1 MPGDVSLSGIEFTIK
16 GSTDAASASV
26 DTLVNKL
33 GQLKTALSK
42 ISSANAVV
50 ALERLKTALEQ
61 FNTGTID
68 TVASAF
74 RNIGNAFA
82 YMDASSDAISALASL
97 SSSMSNLSKGGEG
110 LDNAV
115 SALTQIAEVDY
126 QGLQDASDGLKAMA
140 TASNAVRKMSDNPEN
155 VAEVVT
161 WLAKLSAVDFS
172 NLAEAATAIK
182 DISSAANIIAKTG
195 SAAQAVLDN
204 ESTAQSVSASKAYFD
219 DFFGSLK
226 GNIKEATASFGKFVA
241 KVTGITAAK
250 NALEKVNRSLS
261 NIVSSIGRIA
271 FYRIIRSVIKSITE
285 SFSEGLKNAY
295 EWSRANSAAISSLY
309 ENASEA
315 MADFKN
321 NSLSLSQSL
330 DLISTVS
337 QTMKNQLGAAFGTLL
352 QSLTPIITY
361 LIRLITSLAS
371 AITRLLA
378 IIGGKSTWLQAVDV
392 WDDWGDAASGAGGA
406 AKEALRYLA
415 PFDELNRLPD
425 ARAGGGG
432 GGADSNFGDMFQ
444 EVPTDIG
451 SGFLDTLTEAF
462 QNVAAWFEGMDW
474 QELGSKLWDSLKTV
488 FTDGT
493 KANECVKAFFEAIG
507 SAFGAVAG
515 FAWGFIKD
523 AADDLI
529 TGFTQ
534 NIRDYNGDSKI
545 TAVDLLMAVLKT
557 GEDIVDWV
565 AKNIV
570 DPFMNGFVRAL
581 TGDNSFDFATWFEEV
596 VLNGF
601 KRGWNDFADLING
614 NRTYFTLPKF
624 EVEAEVTSI
633 EPSLKDD
640 PNSPFSWKPRKKR
653 FETDVTAKVEEIED
667 DVPYEGKSL
676 GGCIADVLFCS
687 YDKMPEK
694 WKQLKDCV
702 AHITK
707 AEDKVP
713 IRQKTF
719 DGKVRFSAAESKLT
733 PAQRTF
739 AATAQFTTLKN
750 GLGTPKFASRAD
762 FQTYLNQ
769 LGVPEVASK
778 AMIRAYDIATHLA
791 DTAKNLVVDSILD
804 IVGQKNIPTVRA
816 YVRPETGS
824 GGGGPTFDLRE
835 GSAPLTYSMGNESEE
850 EEVLYRAMVRAL
862 NEPSANGG
870 DITLDGDVLYRAVL
884 NRNKA
889 RLRAYGT
896 NPMLTT

>member
-50 ALERLKTALEQ
+50 ALERLKNALEQ

-68 TVASAF
+68 TVASSF
-74 RNIGNAFA
+74 RKIGNAFA

-97 SSSMSNLSKGGEG
+97 SSSMSNLSKGGDG

-140 TASNAVRKMSDNPEN
+140 NAARSVATLSKNPEN
-155 VAEVVT
+155 VADVVN
-161 WLAKLSAVDFS
+161 WLSQLATIDFS
-172 NLAEAATAIK
+172 NLSEAAESIRT
-182 DISSAANIIAKTG
+182 ISTSAKSIASAN
-195 SAAQAVLDN
+195 
-204 ESTAQSVSASKAYFD
+204 KATSD
-219 DFFGSLK
+219 
-226 GNIKEATASFGKFVA
+226 TASSIK
-241 KVTGITAAK
+241 KVGDAAK
-250 NALEKVNRSLS
+250 KANNPLS
-261 NIVSSIGRIA
+261 NFLSSIKRIA

-285 SFSEGLKNAY
+285 AFSEGLKNAY

-378 IIGGKSTWLQAVDV
+378 ILGGKSTWLQAVDV

-425 ARAGGGG
+425 AKAGGGG

-462 QNVAAWFEGMDW
+462 QNVAAWFESMDW
-474 QELGSKLWDSLKTV
+474 QDLGSKLWDSLKTI

-529 TGFTQ
+529 TGFAQ

-565 AKNIV
+565 AENIV

-624 EVEAEVTSI
+624 EIEAEVTNI
-633 EPSLKDD
+633 EPPTKNN
-640 PNSPFSWKPRKKR
+640 PNSPFFLMPNKKK
-653 FETDVTAKVEEIED
+653 FGTDVTAKVEKIED
-667 DVPYEGKSL
+667 NVPYNGKSL

-687 YDKMPEK
+687 YKNLPEK

-702 AHITK
+702 AHIFK
-707 AEDKVP
+707 AEDKIP

-719 DGKVRFSAAESKLT
+719 DGKVQFSAAESKLT
-733 PAQRTF
+733 AAQRTF
-739 AATAQFTTLKN
+739 AATAQFTTLQN

-791 DTAKNLVVDSILD
+791 DAAKNLVVDSILD
-804 IVGQKNIPTVRA
+804 IVGQKNIPTVKA

-824 GGGGPTFDLRE
+824 GGGGPTFDLQE
-835 GSAPLTYSMGNESEE
+835 GSAPLNYSMGNESEE

-862 NEPSANGG
+862 NEPGANGG
-870 DITLDGDVLYRAVL
+870 DITLDGDVIYRAVL

>member
-16 GSTDAASASV
+16 GTTDQASASIDKLISNLSQLNTALSNSANIAKASNGLKALGDALKSMGGIKALTASLALRELGNASKSLDGIGKAASA
-26 DTLVNKL
+26 
-33 GQLKTALSK
+33 LKSFGKMAENQDAIAATAEWLSK
-42 ISSANAVV
+42 IS
-50 ALERLKTALEQ
+50 L
-61 FNTGTID
+61 I
-68 TVASAF
+68 
-74 RNIGNAFA
+74 
-82 YMDASSDAISALASL
+82 
-97 SSSMSNLSKGGEG
+97 
-110 LDNAV
+110 
-115 SALTQIAEVDY
+115 
-126 QGLQDASDGLKAMA
+126 
-140 TASNAVRKMSDNPEN
+140 
-155 VAEVVT
+155 
-161 WLAKLSAVDFS
+161 DFS
-172 NLAEAATAIK
+172 NLSEAATAIK
-182 DISSAANIIAKTG
+182 EISAAARIISKTG
-195 SAAQAVLDN
+195 SAAQTVLDN

-226 GNIKEATASFGKFVA
+226 ANIKEATASFGRFVA

-250 NALEKVNRSLS
+250 NALEKVKRSLS

-378 IIGGKSTWLQAVDV
+378 ILGGKSTWLQAVDV

-432 GGADSNFGDMFQ
+432 GGADSNFGDMFE

-462 QNVAAWFEGMDW
+462 QNVAAWFEGTDW
-474 QELGSKLWDSLKTV
+474 QELGSKLWESVKTI

-493 KANECVKAFFEAIG
+493 KANECVNAFFEAIG

-557 GEDIVDWV
+557 GGDIVDWV
-565 AKNIV
+565 AENIV
-570 DPFMNGFVRAL
+570 NPFMNGFVRAL

-633 EPSLKDD
+633 EPPTKNN
-640 PNSPFSWKPRKKR
+640 PNSPFSWIPNKKK
-653 FETDVTAKVEEIED
+653 FGTDVTAKVEKIED
-667 DVPYEGKSL
+667 NVPYNGKSL
-676 GGCIADVLFCS
+676 GGCIADILFCS
-687 YDKMPEK
+687 YDKLPEK

-719 DGKVRFSAAESKLT
+719 DGNVLFSAAESKLT

-739 AATAQFTTLKN
+739 AAIAQFTTLN
-750 GLGTPKFASRAD
+750 NLLGTPKFASRAD

-791 DTAKNLVVDSILD
+791 DAAKNLVVDSILD
-804 IVGQKNIPTVRA
+804 IVGQKNIPTVKA

-824 GGGGPTFDLRE
+824 GGGGPTFDLRNE
-835 GSAPLTYSMGNESEE
+835 SASLTYSMGNESEE

-862 NEPSANGG
+862 NEPGANGG
-870 DITLDGDVLYRAVL
+870 DITLDGDVIYRAVL

>member
-16 GSTDAASASV
+16 GSTDQASASIDKLISNLSQLNTALSNSANIAKASNGLKALGDALKGMGGIKALTASLALRELGNASKSLDGIGKAASA
-26 DTLVNKL
+26 
-33 GQLKTALSK
+33 LKSFGK
-42 ISSANAVV
+42 
-50 ALERLKTALEQ
+50 
-61 FNTGTID
+61 
-68 TVASAF
+68 
-74 RNIGNAFA
+74 
-82 YMDASSDAISALASL
+82 M
-97 SSSMSNLSKGGEG
+97 
-110 LDNAV
+110 
-115 SALTQIAEVDY
+115 AEN
-126 QGLQDASDGLKAMA
+126 QDAMAA
-140 TASNAVRKMSDNPEN
+140 TAE
-155 VAEVVT
+155 
-161 WLAKLSAVDFS
+161 WLSEISLIDFS
-172 NLAEAATAIK
+172 NLSEAAVSIKAISNSAKNIAAAGSSTAKVSEGIK
-182 DISSAANIIAKTG
+182 DIGKSAKSAN
-195 SAAQAVLDN
+195 SPL
-204 ESTAQSVSASKAYFD
+204 STF
-219 DFFGSLK
+219 L
-226 GNIKEATASFGKFVA
+226 
-241 KVTGITAAK
+241 
-250 NALEKVNRSLS
+250 
-261 NIVSSIGRIA
+261 SSIKRIA

-285 SFSEGLKNAY
+285 AFSAGLQNAY

-392 WDDWGDAASGAGGA
+392 WGDWGDAASGAGGA

-462 QNVAAWFEGMDW
+462 QNVAAWFESMDW

-515 FAWGFIKD
+515 FAWGFIRD

-529 TGFTQ
+529 TGFVQ

-570 DPFMNGFVRAL
+570 NPFMNGFVRAL

-596 VLNGF
+596 ILNGL
-601 KRGWNDFADLING
+601 KRGWNAFAELMNSKQ
-614 NRTYFTLPKF
+614 NLVTLPTI
-624 EVEAEVTSI
+624 EIEAEVETIKVS
-633 EPSLKDD
+633 PNVGGYSLFKW
-640 PNSPFSWKPRKKR
+640 NSRKKSLAAPLEAVIEKIR
-653 FETDVTAKVEEIED
+653 DATAGNSKTIGDCTADVQHTTYGNLPENAKKVKDCIASIFKVE
-667 DVPYEGKSL
+667 
-676 GGCIADVLFCS
+676 
-687 YDKMPEK
+687 DK
-694 WKQLKDCV
+694 
-702 AHITK
+702 I
-707 AEDKVP
+707 P

-719 DGKVRFSAAESKLT
+719 GGKVQFSAAESKLT
-733 PAQRTF
+733 AAQRTF
-739 AATAQFTTLKN
+739 AATAQFTTLQN
-750 GLGTPKFASRAD
+750 WLGTPKFASRAD
-762 FQTYLNQ
+762 FITYLNQ

-778 AMIRAYDIATHLA
+778 ALIRAYDIATHLS
-791 DTAKNLVVDSILD
+791 DTTKNLIVASILD
-804 IVGQKNIPTVRA
+804 IVGQRNIPTVKA

-824 GGGGPTFDLRE
+824 GGGGPTFDLQE
-835 GSAPLTYSMGNESEE
+835 GSAPLNYSMGNESEE

-862 NEPSANGG
+862 NEPGANGG
-870 DITLDGDVLYRAVL
+870 DITLDGDVIYRAVL

>member
-16 GSTDAASASV
+16 GSTDQASASIDKLISNLSQLNTALSNSANIAKASNGLKALGDALKGMGGIKALTASLALRELGNASKSLDGIGKAASA
-26 DTLVNKL
+26 
-33 GQLKTALSK
+33 LKSFGK
-42 ISSANAVV
+42 
-50 ALERLKTALEQ
+50 
-61 FNTGTID
+61 
-68 TVASAF
+68 
-74 RNIGNAFA
+74 
-82 YMDASSDAISALASL
+82 M
-97 SSSMSNLSKGGEG
+97 
-110 LDNAV
+110 
-115 SALTQIAEVDY
+115 AEN
-126 QGLQDASDGLKAMA
+126 QDAMAA
-140 TASNAVRKMSDNPEN
+140 TAE
-155 VAEVVT
+155 
-161 WLAKLSAVDFS
+161 WLSEISLIDFS
-172 NLAEAATAIK
+172 NLSEAAVSIKAISNSAKNIAAAGSSTAKVSEGIK
-182 DISSAANIIAKTG
+182 DIGKSAKSAN
-195 SAAQAVLDN
+195 SPL
-204 ESTAQSVSASKAYFD
+204 STF
-219 DFFGSLK
+219 L
-226 GNIKEATASFGKFVA
+226 
-241 KVTGITAAK
+241 
-250 NALEKVNRSLS
+250 
-261 NIVSSIGRIA
+261 SSIKRIA

-285 SFSEGLKNAY
+285 AFSAGLQNAY

-392 WDDWGDAASGAGGA
+392 WGDWGDAASGAGGA

-462 QNVAAWFEGMDW
+462 QNVAAWFESMDW

-515 FAWGFIKD
+515 FAWGFIRD

-529 TGFTQ
+529 TGFVQ

-570 DPFMNGFVRAL
+570 NPFMNGFVRAL

-596 VLNGF
+596 ILNGL
-601 KRGWNDFADLING
+601 KRGWNAFAELMNSKQ
-614 NRTYFTLPKF
+614 NLVTLPTI
-624 EVEAEVTSI
+624 EIEAEVETIKVS
-633 EPSLKDD
+633 PNVGGYSLFKW
-640 PNSPFSWKPRKKR
+640 NSRKKSLAAPLEAVIEKIR
-653 FETDVTAKVEEIED
+653 DVTAGNSKTIGDCTADVQHTTYGNLPENAKKVKDCIASIFKVE
-667 DVPYEGKSL
+667 
-676 GGCIADVLFCS
+676 
-687 YDKMPEK
+687 DK
-694 WKQLKDCV
+694 
-702 AHITK
+702 I
-707 AEDKVP
+707 P

-719 DGKVRFSAAESKLT
+719 GGKVQFSAAESKLT
-733 PAQRTF
+733 AAQRTF
-739 AATAQFTTLKN
+739 AATAQFTTLQN
-750 GLGTPKFASRAD
+750 WLGTPKFASRAD
-762 FQTYLNQ
+762 FITYLNQ

-778 AMIRAYDIATHLA
+778 ALIRAYDIATHLS
-791 DTAKNLVVDSILD
+791 DTTKNLIVASILD
-804 IVGQKNIPTVRA
+804 IVGQRNIPTVKA

-824 GGGGPTFDLRE
+824 GGGGPTFDLQE
-835 GSAPLTYSMGNESEE
+835 GSAPLNYSMGNESEE

-862 NEPSANGG
+862 NEPGANGG
-870 DITLDGDVLYRAVL
+870 DITLDGDVIYRAVL

>member
-16 GSTDAASASV
+16 GSTDQASASIDKLISNLSQLNTALSNSANIAKASNGLKALGDALKSMGGIKALTASLALRELGNASKSLDGIGNAASA
-26 DTLVNKL
+26 
-33 GQLKTALSK
+33 LKSFGKMAENQDAIAATAEWLSK
-42 ISSANAVV
+42 IS
-50 ALERLKTALEQ
+50 L
-61 FNTGTID
+61 I
-68 TVASAF
+68 
-74 RNIGNAFA
+74 
-82 YMDASSDAISALASL
+82 
-97 SSSMSNLSKGGEG
+97 
-110 LDNAV
+110 
-115 SALTQIAEVDY
+115 
-126 QGLQDASDGLKAMA
+126 
-140 TASNAVRKMSDNPEN
+140 
-155 VAEVVT
+155 
-161 WLAKLSAVDFS
+161 DFS
-172 NLAEAATAIK
+172 NLSEAAVSIKAISSSAKNIAAAGSSTAKVSEGIK
-182 DISSAANIIAKTG
+182 DIGKSAK
-195 SAAQAVLDN
+195 
-204 ESTAQSVSASKAYFD
+204 STNSP
-219 DFFGSLK
+219 
-226 GNIKEATASFGKFVA
+226 
-241 KVTGITAAK
+241 
-250 NALEKVNRSLS
+250 LS
-261 NIVSSIGRIA
+261 TFLSSIKRIA

-285 SFSEGLKNAY
+285 AFSAGLKNAY

-378 IIGGKSTWLQAVDV
+378 ILGGKSTWLQAVDV

-425 ARAGGGG
+425 AKAGGGG

-462 QNVAAWFEGMDW
+462 KNVAAWFEGMDW

-515 FAWGFIKD
+515 FAWGFIRD
-523 AADDLI
+523 AAVDLI
-529 TGFTQ
+529 TGFVQ
-534 NIRDYNGDSKI
+534 NIKDYDGDSKI

-557 GEDIVDWV
+557 GEDIADWV
-565 AKNIV
+565 VENIV

-581 TGDNSFDFATWFEEV
+581 TGDNSFDFATWFEAV

-614 NRTYFTLPKF
+614 NRTHFTLPKF
-624 EVEAEVTSI
+624 EIEAEVTNI
-633 EPSLKDD
+633 EPPTKNNPS
-640 PNSPFSWKPRKKR
+640 SPFSWMPNKKK
-653 FETDVTAKVEEIED
+653 FGTDVTAKVEKIED
-667 DVPYEGKSL
+667 NVPYNGKSL

-687 YDKMPEK
+687 FDKLPEK

-719 DGKVRFSAAESKLT
+719 DGKVWFSAAESKLT

-739 AATAQFTTLKN
+739 AAIAQFTTLKN
-750 GLGTPKFASRAD
+750 LLGTPKFSSRAD

-769 LGVPEVASK
+769 LGVPEIASK

-824 GGGGPTFDLRE
+824 GGGGPTFDLRND
-835 GSAPLTYSMGNESEE
+835 SASLTYSMGNESEE

-862 NEPSANGG
+862 NEPGANGG
-870 DITLDGDVLYRAVL
+870 DITLDGDVIYRAVL

>member
-16 GSTDAASASV
+16 GTTDQASASIDKLISNLSQLNTALSNSANIAKASNGLKALGDALKSMGGIKALTASLALRELGNASKSLDGIGKAASA
-26 DTLVNKL
+26 
-33 GQLKTALSK
+33 LKSFGKMAENQDAIAATAEWLSK
-42 ISSANAVV
+42 IS
-50 ALERLKTALEQ
+50 L
-61 FNTGTID
+61 I
-68 TVASAF
+68 
-74 RNIGNAFA
+74 
-82 YMDASSDAISALASL
+82 
-97 SSSMSNLSKGGEG
+97 
-110 LDNAV
+110 
-115 SALTQIAEVDY
+115 
-126 QGLQDASDGLKAMA
+126 
-140 TASNAVRKMSDNPEN
+140 
-155 VAEVVT
+155 
-161 WLAKLSAVDFS
+161 DFS
-172 NLAEAATAIK
+172 NLSEAAMSIKAISNSAKNIAAAGSSTAKVSEGIK
-182 DISSAANIIAKTG
+182 DIGKSAKSAN
-195 SAAQAVLDN
+195 SP
-204 ESTAQSVSASKAYFD
+204 
-219 DFFGSLK
+219 
-226 GNIKEATASFGKFVA
+226 
-241 KVTGITAAK
+241 
-250 NALEKVNRSLS
+250 LS
-261 NIVSSIGRIA
+261 NFLSSIKRIA

-462 QNVAAWFEGMDW
+462 QNVAAWFESMDW
-474 QELGSKLWDSLKTV
+474 QDLGSKLWDSLKTV

-529 TGFTQ
+529 ADFAN
-534 NIRDYNGDSKI
+534 NIKDYNGDNKI
-545 TAVDLLMAVLKT
+545 TKADLLMAVLKT
-557 GEDIVDWV
+557 GGDIVDWV

-581 TGDNSFDFATWFEEV
+581 TGDNSFDFATWFEEA
-596 VLNGF
+596 VLNGL
-601 KRGWNDFADLING
+601 KRGWNAFAELM
-614 NRTYFTLPKF
+614 NRKQNLVTLPTF
-624 EVEAEVTSI
+624 EIEAEVETIKVSPNVGGYSFFKWNSRKRSLVAPFEAVVEKIRDATADNRKTIGDCTADVQHTTYGNLPENAKKVRDCIASI
-633 EPSLKDD
+633 
-640 PNSPFSWKPRKKR
+640 F
-653 FETDVTAKVEEIED
+653 KVE
-667 DVPYEGKSL
+667 
-676 GGCIADVLFCS
+676 
-687 YDKMPEK
+687 DK
-694 WKQLKDCV
+694 
-702 AHITK
+702 I
-707 AEDKVP
+707 P

-719 DGKVRFSAAESKLT
+719 GGKVQFSSAESKLT
-733 PAQRTF
+733 AAQRTF
-739 AATAQFTTLKN
+739 AATAQFTTLQN
-750 GLGTPKFASRAD
+750 WLGIPKFASRAD
-762 FQTYLNQ
+762 FKTYLNQ

-778 AMIRAYDIATHLA
+778 ALIRAYDIATHLA

-804 IVGQKNIPTVRA
+804 IVGQKNIPTVKA

-824 GGGGPTFDLRE
+824 GGGGPTFDLRNE
-835 GSAPLTYSMGNESEE
+835 SASLTYSMGNESEE

-862 NEPSANGG
+862 NEPGANGG
-870 DITLDGDVLYRAVL
+870 DITLDGDVIYRAVL

>member
-16 GSTDAASASV
+16 GTTDQASASIDKLISNLSQLNTALSNSANIAKASNGLKALGDALKGMGGIKALTASLALRELGNASKSLDGIGKAASA
-26 DTLVNKL
+26 
-33 GQLKTALSK
+33 LKSFGKMAENQDAIAATAEWLSK
-42 ISSANAVV
+42 IS
-50 ALERLKTALEQ
+50 L
-61 FNTGTID
+61 I
-68 TVASAF
+68 
-74 RNIGNAFA
+74 
-82 YMDASSDAISALASL
+82 
-97 SSSMSNLSKGGEG
+97 
-110 LDNAV
+110 
-115 SALTQIAEVDY
+115 
-126 QGLQDASDGLKAMA
+126 
-140 TASNAVRKMSDNPEN
+140 
-155 VAEVVT
+155 
-161 WLAKLSAVDFS
+161 DFS
-172 NLAEAATAIK
+172 NLSEAAVSIKAISSSAKNIAAAGSSTAKVSEGIK
-182 DISSAANIIAKTG
+182 DIGKSAKSAN
-195 SAAQAVLDN
+195 SPL
-204 ESTAQSVSASKAYFD
+204 STF
-219 DFFGSLK
+219 L
-226 GNIKEATASFGKFVA
+226 
-241 KVTGITAAK
+241 
-250 NALEKVNRSLS
+250 
-261 NIVSSIGRIA
+261 SSIKRIA

-285 SFSEGLKNAY
+285 AFSEGLKNAY
-295 EWSRANSAAISSLY
+295 EWSRANSVAISSLY

-378 IIGGKSTWLQAVDV
+378 IIGGKSTWLQAVDF
-392 WDDWGDAASGAGGA
+392 WGDWGDAASGAGGA

-425 ARAGGGG
+425 AKAGGGG

-493 KANECVKAFFEAIG
+493 KANECVNAFFEAIG

-523 AADDLI
+523 AAVDLI
-529 TGFTQ
+529 TGFVK
-534 NIRDYNGDSKI
+534 NIKDYDGDSKI

-557 GEDIVDWV
+557 GGDIVNWV
-565 AKNIV
+565 AENIV
-570 DPFMNGFVRAL
+570 NPFMNGFVRAL

-596 VLNGF
+596 VLNGL
-601 KRGWNDFADLING
+601 KRGWNKFAELMNGKQDLV
-614 NRTYFTLPKF
+614 TLPTF
-624 EVEAEVTSI
+624 EIEAEVETIKVS
-633 EPSLKDD
+633 PNVGGYSLFKW
-640 PNSPFSWKPRKKR
+640 NSRKKSLVAPLEAVIEKIR
-653 FETDVTAKVEEIED
+653 DATAGNSKTIGDCTADVQHTTYGNLPENAKKVRDCIASIFKVE
-667 DVPYEGKSL
+667 
-676 GGCIADVLFCS
+676 
-687 YDKMPEK
+687 DK
-694 WKQLKDCV
+694 
-702 AHITK
+702 I
-707 AEDKVP
+707 P

-719 DGKVRFSAAESKLT
+719 GGKVEFSAAESKLT
-733 PAQRTF
+733 AAQRTF
-739 AATAQFTTLKN
+739 AATAQFTTLQN
-750 GLGTPKFASRAD
+750 WLGTPKFASRAD
-762 FQTYLNQ
+762 FKTYLNQ

-778 AMIRAYDIATHLA
+778 ALIRAYDIATHLS
-791 DTAKNLVVDSILD
+791 DTTKNLIVASILD
-804 IVGQKNIPTVRA
+804 IVGQRNIPTVKA

-824 GGGGPTFDLRE
+824 GGGGPTFDLQE
-835 GSAPLTYSMGNESEE
+835 GSAPLNYSMGNESEE
-850 EEVLYRAMVRAL
+850 GEVLYRAMVRAL
-862 NEPSANGG
+862 NEPGANGG
-870 DITLDGDVLYRAVL
+870 EITLDGDVIYRAVL

>member
-16 GSTDAASASV
+16 GTTDQASASIDKLISNLSQLNTALSNSANIVKASNGLKALGDALKSMGGIKALTASLALRELGNASKSLDGIGKAASA
-26 DTLVNKL
+26 
-33 GQLKTALSK
+33 LKSFGKMAENQDAMAATAEWLSK
-42 ISSANAVV
+42 IS
-50 ALERLKTALEQ
+50 L
-61 FNTGTID
+61 I
-68 TVASAF
+68 
-74 RNIGNAFA
+74 
-82 YMDASSDAISALASL
+82 
-97 SSSMSNLSKGGEG
+97 
-110 LDNAV
+110 
-115 SALTQIAEVDY
+115 
-126 QGLQDASDGLKAMA
+126 
-140 TASNAVRKMSDNPEN
+140 
-155 VAEVVT
+155 
-161 WLAKLSAVDFS
+161 DFS
-172 NLAEAATAIK
+172 NLSEAAVSIKAISNSAKNIAAAGSSTAKVSEGIK
-182 DISSAANIIAKTG
+182 DIGKSAK
-195 SAAQAVLDN
+195 
-204 ESTAQSVSASKAYFD
+204 STNSP
-219 DFFGSLK
+219 
-226 GNIKEATASFGKFVA
+226 
-241 KVTGITAAK
+241 
-250 NALEKVNRSLS
+250 LS
-261 NIVSSIGRIA
+261 TFLSSIKRIA

-285 SFSEGLKNAY
+285 AFSEGLKNAY

-529 TGFTQ
+529 TGFVK
-534 NIRDYNGDSKI
+534 NIRDYNGDNKI

-596 VLNGF
+596 VLNGL
-601 KRGWNDFADLING
+601 KRGWNAFAELMNSKQ
-614 NRTYFTLPKF
+614 NLVTLPTI
-624 EVEAEVTSI
+624 EIEAEVETIKVS
-633 EPSLKDD
+633 PNVGGYSLFKW
-640 PNSPFSWKPRKKR
+640 NSRKKSLVAPLEAVIEKIR
-653 FETDVTAKVEEIED
+653 DATAGNSKTIGDCTADVQHTTYGNLPENAKKVKDCIASIFKVE
-667 DVPYEGKSL
+667 
-676 GGCIADVLFCS
+676 
-687 YDKMPEK
+687 DK
-694 WKQLKDCV
+694 
-702 AHITK
+702 I
-707 AEDKVP
+707 P

-719 DGKVRFSAAESKLT
+719 DGKVQFSSAESKLT
-733 PAQRTF
+733 PVQRTF
-739 AATAQFTTLKN
+739 AATAQFTTLQN

-804 IVGQKNIPTVRA
+804 IVGQKNIPTVKA

-824 GGGGPTFDLRE
+824 GGGGPTFDLRNE
-835 GSAPLTYSMGNESEE
+835 SAALTYSMGNESEE